1 MVGWKARGLWR
12 SPGRLRCRDEG
23 GKCAKRRWRQARQDR
38 QDRKGGGVA
47 GARRRY
53 PRGALNASSSLVTR
67 DARELLICIGQ
78 ELIGSALPAVPG
90 DELDVTLGDEP
101 KQQPESPVSDVAP
114 PTENPGLSVLTKLI
128 FFGVIVGVVLS
139 FLRTRKPMVE
149 KSLA

>member
-1 MVGWKARGLWR
+1 MVGWKACSLRR
-12 SPGRLRCRDEG
+12 SFGRLRHRGEG
-23 GKCAKRRWRQARQDR
+23 GKCAKRRRRQACQNG
-38 QDRKGGGVA
+38 QDRKGGGVT

-53 PRGALNASSSLVTR
+53 PRGALEASSSLVTR
-67 DARELLICIGQ
+67 DALELLICAGK

-101 KQQPESPVSDVAP
+101 MQQQETTESDVIT
-114 PTENPGLSVLTKLI
+114 PTTSPGLSILTKLI

-139 FLRTRKPMVE
+139 FLRTRKPVLE